1 MPHIEIQ
8 HKVKNIFAVGAL
20 IIAIFAVVSAPLSA
34 DTITDLKTKIDDR
47 SSEIVNLEKEIQE
60 YQKQLDN
67 IGNEKQSLQKEITT
81 IDITRKKLALDIR
94 VTENKITS
102 STLNI
107 QKLELEI
114 GDKGALISQNQSA
127 VAETLRLVNEID
139 DRSLAEMI
147 LGVDDIS
154 SLWGDIDRFEQLQAN
169 ITERVRTLTEL
180 KQNLEVDKTDV
191 EKERA
196 TLLALKSKLS
206 DQKQIVDATLVQKNI
221 LLSKTKNK
229 ESNYKK
235 ILAEKEALKEQFEK
249 ELLDFESQLKIAI
262 DPDSLPPAGKGVLA
276 WPLPTIRITQ
286 YFGNTEFA
294 KSGAYSGKGHNGVDF
309 GASIGTEVKAALSG
323 TVIGTGNTDQ
333 FKGCYSYG
341 KWVLIRH
348 ENGLTTLY
356 AHLSLIKV
364 AKGQSVSTRET
375 IGYSGNT
382 GYSTGPH
389 LHLTVYAS
397 QGVEI
402 VRLGDIKKITNCG
415 NAYIP
420 VAPLNAYLNP
430 LDYL

>member
-34 DTITDLKTKIDDR
+34 DTITDLKIKIDDR

>member
-60 YQKQLDN
+60 YQKQLDS

-147 LGVDDIS
+147 LGIDDIS

-221 LLSKTKNK
+221 LLSKKQK
-229 ESNYKK
+229 
-235 ILAEKEALKEQFEK
+235 
-249 ELLDFESQLKIAI
+249 
-262 DPDSLPPAGKGVLA
+262 
-276 WPLPTIRITQ
+276 
-286 YFGNTEFA
+286 
-294 KSGAYSGKGHNGVDF
+294 
-309 GASIGTEVKAALSG
+309 
-323 TVIGTGNTDQ
+323 
-333 FKGCYSYG
+333 
-341 KWVLIRH
+341 
-348 ENGLTTLY
+348 
-356 AHLSLIKV
+356 
-364 AKGQSVSTRET
+364 
-375 IGYSGNT
+375 
-382 GYSTGPH
+382 
-389 LHLTVYAS
+389 
-397 QGVEI
+397 
-402 VRLGDIKKITNCG
+402 
-415 NAYIP
+415 
-420 VAPLNAYLNP
+420 
-430 LDYL
+430 

>member
-147 LGVDDIS
+147 LGIDDIS

>member
-1 MPHIEIQ
+1 M
-8 HKVKNIFAVGAL
+8 
-20 IIAIFAVVSAPLSA
+20 
-34 DTITDLKTKIDDR
+34 
-47 SSEIVNLEKEIQE
+47 
-60 YQKQLDN
+60 
-67 IGNEKQSLQKEITT
+67 
-81 IDITRKKLALDIR
+81 
-94 VTENKITS
+94 
-102 STLNI
+102 
-107 QKLELEI
+107 
-114 GDKGALISQNQSA
+114 
-127 VAETLRLVNEID
+127 
-139 DRSLAEMI
+139 
-147 LGVDDIS
+147 
-154 SLWGDIDRFEQLQAN
+154 
-169 ITERVRTLTEL
+169 
-180 KQNLEVDKTDV
+180 
-191 EKERA
+191 
-196 TLLALKSKLS
+196 
-206 DQKQIVDATLVQKNI
+206 
-221 LLSKTKNK
+221 
-229 ESNYKK
+229 
-235 ILAEKEALKEQFEK
+235 
-249 ELLDFESQLKIAI
+249 
-262 DPDSLPPAGKGVLA
+262 PPAGKGVLA

>member
-60 YQKQLDN
+60 YQKQLDS

-147 LGVDDIS
+147 LGIDDIS